1 MELKEKSRD
10 DLIKLI
16 ESLCNTL
23 NTVYSE
29 LSYEWDDVWRQHRLI
44 REEIVKVLKEGGIN
58 IENK

>member
-1 MELKEKSRD
+1 MDLKEKSRD
-10 DLIKLI
+10 DFIKII

-29 LSYEWDDVWRQHRLI
+29 LSYEWDDVWRQHRFI
-44 REEIVKVLKEGGIN
+44 REEIVKVLEGGGIN